1 MGILKPQQTAL
12 VTGSSRGIGAAG
24 GRAVSVRADLTE
36 NEKLVHLFERTT
48 DLGAPLGGGVVHN
61 AGIQLLGS
69 HAEMSGENVDRLTA
83 ANLKAAFSVL
93 SQAARRVV
101 EGGRII
107 ALSSGT
113 SVVLP
118 PRYGVR
124 ATKSHPQS
132 LLGGGIHVRALTEGV
147 REPYTASDQ
156 ADSIRRVFTPKTLIS
171 RDDAEEKGSREE
183 RRTAMNRV
191 NETEVRWLSFRL
203 RNGQSIGPEKL
214 RAAWEQAAETRRCA
228 VRREVFPGGL
238 AVYSLY
244 GPGFLISPQKAE
256 ESMRAFLT
264 KEGYV
269 FTMTH
274 VVGKERSPT

>member
-1 MGILKPQQTAL
+1 
-12 VTGSSRGIGAAG
+12 
-24 GRAVSVRADLTE
+24 
-36 NEKLVHLFERTT
+36 
-48 DLGAPLGGGVVHN
+48 
-61 AGIQLLGS
+61 
-69 HAEMSGENVDRLTA
+69 
-83 ANLKAAFSVL
+83 
-93 SQAARRVV
+93 
-101 EGGRII
+101 
-107 ALSSGT
+107 
-113 SVVLP
+113 
-118 PRYGVR
+118 
-124 ATKSHPQS
+124 
-132 LLGGGIHVRALTEGV
+132 V

-156 ADSIRRVFTPKTLIS
+156 ADSSRRVFTPKTLIS